1 MALIEVQHIDT
12 SHANRRVAATIPLI
26 ELQHIDKTYKLGE
39 VAVPVLKDVSLSI
52 EPGEFVALMGASGSG
67 KTTLMNLLG
76 CLDRPDQGSYRLGGT
91 EVCKLVPS
99 QLAQLRS
106 RHMGFV
112 FQSFNL
118 LPRATALENVTMP
131 AAYVAE
137 KRSRRHVLQRGRE
150 LLRTVGL
157 EARMGHTLSK
167 LSGGEQQ
174 RVAIARALINEPAL
188 LLADE
193 PTGNL
198 DSQTGKEILQ
208 LFRRLNMEQGITILL
223 VTHDVNVAKCADR
236 VIRSVDGRFAED
248 SRETG
253 RTASAVPKA
262 CQGLYL
268 RRRRRKGLRG
278 TWSTIRLVLQAL
290 QSSGLSGIWSTIR
303 LALQALRR
311 NVTRTTL
318 TIMGIII
325 GVAAVIA
332 MMEISRGA
340 SEAIQVTVTNLGAN
354 TLSVFP
360 SVPQGDSGRIGDS
373 GEYVTPDDAKAIR
386 DKYVEVVSTAPVVE
400 AWAQVIYGNR
410 SWVPTYLIGST
421 AEFLDVRN
429 WNELE
434 LGRVFSER
442 EVVMGSKVC
451 LIGKTLVR
459 KLFGSRGPIGEEI
472 RVNNVS
478 FKVIGVLSRKGA
490 NLLGTDQ
497 DDILLAPWTTVKY
510 RINGGGTESRPE
522 KNKGRSLPGIPLAER
537 LPGIQHGLRTESVEY
552 ILIKAGSQEAI
563 PTVSEAT
570 IRLLHDRRNLSAE
583 AGKFE
588 IYNMAEVSN
597 AMKKMIR
604 MLSGLGM
611 SVAAISLLVGGVGIM
626 NIMLVSVTER
636 TREIGLRMAVG
647 ADASDILRQFLV
659 EAIVLCLV
667 GGLAGIVAGRAGS
680 LLVGALMGWPTH
692 ASPAAATV
700 AVAVSTTV
708 GITFGYYPA
717 WKASKLNPID
727 ALRYE

>member
-1 MALIEVQHIDT
+1 MALIEVKHIDT
-12 SHANRRVAATIPLI
+12 SHVNRRVAATIPLI

-39 VAVPVLKDVSLSI
+39 VAVPVLKNVSLSI

-106 RHMGFV
+106 SHMGFV

-131 AAYVAE
+131 TAYVAE
-137 KRSRRHVLQRGRE
+137 KKSRRHVLQRGRK

-198 DSQTGKEILQ
+198 DSRTGKEILQ
-208 LFRRLNMEQGITILL
+208 LFRRLNVEQGITILL
-223 VTHDVNVAKCADR
+223 VTHDANVAECADR
-236 VIRSVDGRFAED
+236 VIRSVDGRFAEE
-248 SRETG
+248 SRKTG
-253 RTASAVPKA
+253 HTVSAVPRV
-262 CQGLYL
+262 CQGLDL
-268 RRRRRKGLRG
+268 RRHRRNGLRG
-278 TWSTIRLVLQAL
+278 IWSTTRLTLQAL
-290 QSSGLSGIWSTIR
+290 RWNDFRGIWSTIG
-303 LALQALRR
+303 LSLQALRR

-360 SVPQGDSGRIGDS
+360 SVPQDDIGDS

-386 DKYVEVVSTAPVVE
+386 DECIEVVSTAPIVE
-400 AWAQVIYGNR
+400 AWAQVIYGNH
-410 SWVPTYLIGST
+410 SWVPTYLIGSS

-459 KLFGSRGPIGEEI
+459 KLFGSRNPIGEEI

-478 FKVIGVLSRKGA
+478 LKVIGVLSRKGA

-510 RINGGGTESRPE
+510 RISGGGTESRPE

-537 LPGIQHGLRTESVEY
+537 LPGIPHGLRTESVEY
-552 ILIKAGSQEAI
+552 ILIKAVSQEAI
-563 PTVSEAT
+563 PTLSKAT
-570 IRLLHDRRNLSAE
+570 LHLLHDRRNLSAE

-588 IYNMAEVSN
+588 IYDMAEVSN

-611 SVAAISLLVGGVGIM
+611 SVAAVSLLVGGVGIM

-636 TREIGLRMAVG
+636 TREIGLRMALG
-647 ADASDILRQFLV
+647 ADASDILQQFLV

-667 GGLAGIVAGRAGS
+667 GGLAGIVVGRAGS
-680 LLVGALMGWPTH
+680 LLTGALMGWPTH
-692 ASPAAATV
+692 ASPVAAAV
-700 AVAVSTTV
+700 AVAVSATV

-717 WKASKLNPID
+717 WKASRLNPID